1 LASDVVSTARP
12 QALNAGRSLAR
23 FFNPRSVAFV
33 GATDDQSKF
42 GGRCLSGLLEFG
54 YEGHVLPVNPK
65 RTKLFDRPCYPS
77 VQDLPEVPD
86 HVGIALPVAPALDAL
101 EHCARMGV
109 PFATVFSAGF
119 LETGTAEGR
128 AMQERLRAI
137 CRDSGIRVM
146 GPNCNGV
153 VSYVDRFALT
163 STFAVRGP
171 RRPAGDLGIASQS
184 GGAGQINTMW
194 RAMQAGLGISYQV
207 SSGNDADL
215 DLLDYMDFMLDSAQ
229 TNVVLAIAERIS
241 NGQRLKELAL
251 KSAKLD
257 KPILMIKV
265 GRSKAGSAAAA
276 SHTGAITGADDV
288 ADAAL
293 AQWGIVR
300 VDDTNDLIEFAKLF
314 RRKRRPAG
322 RRVSATS
329 VSGGNLVLAVDIASA
344 SGLEWPAFGPAAMKG
359 LGELLPDYGKP
370 SNPLD
375 LTAAAVGVE
384 DMLVRAGTQ
393 ILADDG
399 IDTFVTVITMAR
411 RSEIESVA
419 DFTLTAPK
427 QPVLLWTGGCVD
439 DPSLSMPDLVRLGVP
454 VFDDAAR
461 CFRAIA
467 ASASHAQRQARMLRE
482 TQDFDDTQAPSPAPA
497 GLSIL
502 NRGVLTERAS
512 KELLATFGLPVT
524 LEELATTAD
533 QAVEIAGRIAGPAAM
548 KIESPDIAHKTEAGA
563 IRLGVA
569 GESAVRAAFAEVM
582 SAARSYSPTAEL
594 RGVLVQEMVG
604 PGVELLLGSVNDPIF
619 GQVVMVGAG
628 GIHVEVFRD
637 VARRVAPVSEAAA
650 REMLESLRIW
660 PILAGTRGHAGY
672 DIESVVNAIVS
683 LSRLV
688 MHYGSAISEIDLN
701 PLIVQPRGRGAC
713 VVDALVVSRAPSA
726 PQEAASIQ

>member
-1 LASDVVSTARP
+1 
-12 QALNAGRSLAR
+12 
-23 FFNPRSVAFV
+23 
-33 GATDDQSKF
+33 
-42 GGRCLSGLLEFG
+42 
-54 YEGHVLPVNPK
+54 
-65 RTKLFDRPCYPS
+65 
-77 VQDLPEVPD
+77 
-86 HVGIALPVAPALDAL
+86 
-101 EHCARMGV
+101 
-109 PFATVFSAGF
+109 
-119 LETGTAEGR
+119 
-128 AMQERLRAI
+128 
-137 CRDSGIRVM
+137 
-146 GPNCNGV
+146 
-153 VSYVDRFALT
+153 
-163 STFAVRGP
+163 
-171 RRPAGDLGIASQS
+171 
-184 GGAGQINTMW
+184 
-194 RAMQAGLGISYQV
+194 
-207 SSGNDADL
+207 
-215 DLLDYMDFMLDSAQ
+215 
-229 TNVVLAIAERIS
+229 
-241 NGQRLKELAL
+241 
-251 KSAKLD
+251 
-257 KPILMIKV
+257 
-265 GRSKAGSAAAA
+265 
-276 SHTGAITGADDV
+276 
-288 ADAAL
+288 
-293 AQWGIVR
+293 
-300 VDDTNDLIEFAKLF
+300 
-314 RRKRRPAG
+314 
-322 RRVSATS
+322 
-329 VSGGNLVLAVDIASA
+329 
-344 SGLEWPAFGPAAMKG
+344 MKG

-533 QAVEIAGRIAGPAAM
+533 QAVEIAGRIAGPA
-548 KIESPDIAHKTEAGA
+548 
-563 IRLGVA
+563 

-582 SAARSYSPTAEL
+582 SAARAYSPTAEL